1 MAAAS
6 GPQPDDHRI
15 GVRELRQNASQY
27 LSRVAAGES
36 FTITARGAPIAQLVP
51 LATGSVVETMMVRAE
66 LLPPEHPTGVLS
78 GRLPEPLDL
87 GFSATEELQ
96 RLRDEERW

>member
-1 MAAAS
+1 MD
-6 GPQPDDHRI
+6 GNRI

-27 LSRVAAGES
+27 LRRVAAGES
-36 FTITARGAPIAQLVP
+36 FIVTDRGTPVAQLVP
-51 LATGSVVETMMVRAE
+51 TAAGSVLDAMVARGE
-66 LLPPEHPTGVLS
+66 LLPAERPTGVLS

-87 GFSATEELQ
+87 GFSASGELQ

>member
-1 MAAAS
+1 M
-6 GPQPDDHRI
+6 
-15 GVRELRQNASQY
+15 RELRQNASRY
-27 LSRVAAGES
+27 LRRVAAGES
-36 FTITARGAPIAQLVP
+36 FTVTDRGTPVAQLVP
-51 LATGSVVETMMVRAE
+51 PATGSMIDAMIARGE

-87 GFSATEELQ
+87 GFSASDELQ